1 MHRDYLV
8 RNRYFVPF
16 FVFYTASVMLGPRFI
31 HESIFYTQSVMLS
44 PTFYYLSA
52 CFVLFSTF
60 PAMQYQ
66 ICLYYTFSHLRNKK
80 NMRSAQ
86 TESLYHKDS
95 NMFPRFNKVKPC
107 SVRVS
112 TWVGDQIQMPRFAII
127 FFSFL
132 FPSFSKAITAIL
144 MWCRF
149 LYLST
154 FCSIL
159 VVMSVF
165 YVHLFQIHHRT

>member
-44 PTFYYLSA
+44 PSFIPECVF
-52 CFVLFSTF
+52 CFVSTF

-107 SVRVS
+107 SVELVLG
-112 TWVGDQIQMPRFAII
+112 WVTKYKCHVLQ
-127 FFSFL
+127 
-132 FPSFSKAITAIL
+132 
-144 MWCRF
+144 
-149 LYLST
+149 
-154 FCSIL
+154 
-159 VVMSVF
+159 
-165 YVHLFQIHHRT
+165 